1 MDKILTI
8 SIAAYNVEKFLR
20 STLNSLCEQT
30 VIEDLE
36 IFVVD
41 DGSTDETLCIAQEYE
56 KKFPDSF
63 FAVHKENG
71 GYGSTVNYSIAHAT
85 GKYFKLLDGD
95 VKKI

>member
-41 DGSTDETLCIAQEYE
+41 DGSTDETLCIAQE
-56 KKFPDSF
+56 
-63 FAVHKENG
+63 
-71 GYGSTVNYSIAHAT
+71 
-85 GKYFKLLDGD
+85 
-95 VKKI
+95 